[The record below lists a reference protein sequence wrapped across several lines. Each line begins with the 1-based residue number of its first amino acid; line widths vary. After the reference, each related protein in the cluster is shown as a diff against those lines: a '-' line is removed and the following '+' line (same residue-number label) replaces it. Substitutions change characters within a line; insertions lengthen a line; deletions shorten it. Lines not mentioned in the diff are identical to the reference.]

1 MKLWKRIVLGIAG
14 IILALLLAFGASFVW
29 YYPHYRMSKE
39 PVDIA
44 VQTAPGE
51 VQVMSC
57 NLRCINPLDF
67 GKKSWFYRA
76 DLLVDGVAEA
86 APGVVG
92 FQEAT
97 KWQYNYLCDVLT
109 GYGSVIEYRDN
120 AVNSEGCPIFYRTD
134 LYDRIDS
141 GSFWLSETPEQM
153 SKSWGAAF
161 SRICSYVI
169 LEDRATGAQFAVFNT
184 HLDHESEEARING
197 IGVVLGKIE
206 EFGGIPAVLMGDLNA
221 EEDSETYRS
230 ATESFFDVKYQTE
243 DTRQGATYQNWG
255 TELDRD
261 CIDYILISKTGFAVE
276 SYRVMNE
283 TRDGV
288 YTSDHFPIC
297 ALLRLTETETD
308 TDA

>member
-1 MKLWKRIVLGIAG
+1 MKLWKRIVLGVAG
-14 IILALLLAFGASFVW
+14 VILAGLLAFGASFVW

-109 GYGSVIEYRDN
+109 GYGSVIEYRDD
-120 AVNSEGCPIFYRTD
+120 AVNSEGCPVFYRTD
-134 LYDRIDS
+134 LYNLIDS

-153 SKSWGAAF
+153 SKSWDAAF

-197 IGVVLGKIE
+197 
-206 EFGGIPAVLMGDLNA
+206 
-221 EEDSETYRS
+221 EDSETYRS

-255 TELDRD
+255 TELDRN

-308 TDA
+308 ANA